1 MNSLVATIRT
11 AARLQPARALCA
23 PAHSFSRAYS
33 TPPSPA
39 DPSSSSS
46 SSSSSSGPS
55 ESAESAHARLD
66 GVIQQVKDAA
76 RERHHLRPSIRG
88 SQNSAAFPRQS
99 ISSPFGRRPPNVSRG
114 GPAYDAAQVDFGFMS
129 SSPSPK
135 SVSLRPS
142 TPDEIWRL
150 ATPVQYS
157 PPTTTNS
164 ARSVAVRDGDVAR
177 AYRMLNKTLNE
188 NQVRQR
194 LRQRERFERPSDKRV
209 RTNSERHRRKFKIAV
224 GRAVAAAMRY
234 KDL

>member
-164 ARSVAVRDGDVAR
+164 AR
-177 AYRMLNKTLNE
+177 MLNKTLNE

>member
-11 AARLQPARALCA
+11 AARLQPARAFCA
-23 PAHSFSRAYS
+23 PAHTLSRAYS
-33 TPPSPA
+33 TPVTSP

-46 SSSSSSGPS
+46 PS
-55 ESAESAHARLD
+55 PSPSADSAHARLD
-66 GVIQQVKDAA
+66 GVIQQVKEAA
-76 RERHHLRPSIRG
+76 RERNHLRPGVRG
-88 SQNSAAFPRQS
+88 SQNSSAFPRQP
-99 ISSPFGRRPPNVSRG
+99 ISSPFGRRTPSYASR
-114 GPAYDAAQVDFGFMS
+114 GPAYDAAQVDFGYMS

-135 SVSLRPS
+135 SVQVRPS

-164 ARSVAVRDGDVAR
+164 ARSVPVRDGDVAR
-177 AYRMLNKTLNE
+177 AYRLLNKTLNE

-194 LRQRERFERPSDKRV
+194 LRQRDRYERPSDKRV

-224 GRAVAAAMRY
+224 GKAVAAAMRY
-234 KDL
+234 KEL